1 MDPFLPKFDPKAQS
15 VVVPFFFMHEGEEC
29 VRVQIAGETRFG
41 PVFRAKDL
49 WVRDGL
55 EEITYA
61 MRWPDQYA
69 QFKDGKSQTAD
80 GTALEEAPF
89 LNPSR
94 ISELRMLKI
103 YSVEALANL
112 DDRNIPKLGGKGY
125 ELKSLAQQYLQKRQE
140 TGANDKVV
148 EMQRELA
155 ELRAL
160 LSDQVVQPTVAEEGE
175 YTRLREEIK
184 VKTGK
189 YPVGNPSIQT
199 LQRLVSELNEAA

>member
-1 MDPFLPKFDPKAQS
+1 MDPFLPKFDPNAQS
-15 VVVPFFFMHEGEEC
+15 VIVPFFFMHEGEEC

-160 LSDQVVQPTVAEEGE
+160 LSAQVMQPVSNEGE
-175 YTRLREEIK
+175 YTRLREDIK
-184 VKTGK
+184 AKTGK
-189 YPVGNPSIQT
+189 YPVGNPSLET
-199 LQRLVSELNEAA
+199 LQRISSELNEAA

>member
-1 MDPFLPKFDPKAQS
+1 MDPFLPKFDPSAQS
-15 VVVPFFFMHEGEEC
+15 VIVPFFFMHEGEEC

-155 ELRAL
+155 ELRAM
-160 LSDQVVQPTVAEEGE
+160 LSAQIVQPVSNEGE
-175 YTRLREEIK
+175 YTRLREDIK
-184 VKTGK
+184 AKTGK
-189 YPVGNPSIQT
+189 YPVGNPSLET
-199 LQRLVSELNEAA
+199 LQRISSELTEAA

>member
-1 MDPFLPKFDPKAQS
+1 MDPFLPKFDPSAQS
-15 VVVPFFFMHEGEEC
+15 VIVPFFFMHEGEEC

-61 MRWPDQYA
+61 MRWPDQYT

-160 LSDQVVQPTVAEEGE
+160 LSAQIVQPVSNEGE
-175 YTRLREEIK
+175 YTRIREEIK
-184 VKTGK
+184 AKTGK
-189 YPVGNPSIQT
+189 YPVGNPSLET
-199 LQRLVSELNEAA
+199 LQRISSELNEAA